1 MKKLSLIISTLI
13 IMLVFAACSPT
24 PRAVTEDDLL
34 LMSKMTALLQE
45 ARLAGVTTTVEV
57 ANGSGYEYKGDG
69 WTAANGDILKSA
81 LYTYSRNPDTGAI
94 SFTENA
100 TAVIGGE
107 TQSLK
112 FSVSGTVEKHTY
124 SCYIN
129 GKPVTLDVS
138 DFPVFS

>member
-1 MKKLSLIISTLI
+1 MKKLTLIISALI
-13 IMLVFAACSPT
+13 IMLVVAACSPT

-34 LMSKMTALLQE
+34 LMSQMTALLQE
-45 ARLAGVTTTVEV
+45 ARLAGVTTTVDV

-69 WTAANGDILKSA
+69 WTATNGDVLKSA

-94 SFTENA
+94 SFTENV
-100 TAVIGGE
+100 TAVIGGK

-112 FSVSGTVEKHTY
+112 FTVSGTAEKHSY
-124 SCYIN
+124 SCTIN

-138 DFPVFS
+138 DFPAFS

>member
-13 IMLVFAACSPT
+13 VMLVFAACSPT

-45 ARLAGVTTTVEV
+45 ARLAGVTTTVDV

-69 WTAANGDILKSA
+69 WTATNGDVLKSA

-94 SFTENA
+94 SFTENV
-100 TAVIGGE
+100 TAVIGDKN
-107 TQSLK
+107 QSLK
-112 FSVSGTVEKHTY
+112 FSISGTAEKHSY
-124 SCYIN
+124 SCHIN

-138 DFPVFS
+138 DFPAFS